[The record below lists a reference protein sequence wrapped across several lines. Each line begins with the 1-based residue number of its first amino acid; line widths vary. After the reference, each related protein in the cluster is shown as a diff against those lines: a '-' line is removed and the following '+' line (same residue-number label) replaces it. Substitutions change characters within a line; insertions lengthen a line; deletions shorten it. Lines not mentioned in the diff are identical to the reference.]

1 MHILYCWGD
10 TSGAFDQ
17 LKQNATKAKIPFY
30 GSYTEVDPVV
40 IAADGVEKFR
50 NDNFEII
57 IVDTRL
63 VIPLVSSRLFP
74 YAIFRDVVCGHI
86 YACSYFSPACRDRFD
101 IGSAYTNTGAVGGT
115 NKRKVCS
122 RRCCRC
128 PTPSSRITSCSSWT
142 LQLGRPVRHRWVHID
157 S

>member
-57 IVDTRL
+57 IVDTR
-63 VIPLVSSRLFP
+63 
-74 YAIFRDVVCGHI
+74 
-86 YACSYFSPACRDRFD
+86 
-101 IGSAYTNTGAVGGT
+101 
-115 NKRKVCS
+115 
-122 RRCCRC
+122 
-128 PTPSSRITSCSSWT
+128 
-142 LQLGRPVRHRWVHID
+142 
-157 S
+157 